1 MEPLEFALLVFLT
14 LLLDLV
20 AVVILRAV
28 RARRQTPPPL
38 ASPAVGQAPAP
49 GQDVA
54 DSPAPGGH
62 PSGGE
67 RRTRLALFASGL
79 LVSLLGCGL
88 LWSTNSPTINL
99 TLVITGL
106 ALLLVGLEPG
116 LAAARRELPKRWA
129 GGLARR
135 LGVRPAQI
143 LMLGLGLLLTLGS
156 RSAGGD
162 LPWATYPWY
171 WLLWIAGIALT
182 VAGCWSGPIRTRL
195 ALHPL
200 DLLAVTA
207 LAGIALAVRL
217 PDVEHV
223 PHILRGDEGAV
234 GRSGIEFL
242 QGWWD
247 NVLITGW
254 YSFASLYFWI
264 VSVSQRV
271 LRNTATAI
279 RVVSALAGSGAVIAT
294 YAWTRSMFGRQ
305 TAFLAA
311 ATLAWLDLHVLFS
324 RIGIHNVVDTF
335 TLTVSMAALW
345 AAWKT
350 GDRRVFILLGL
361 AVGFSPFFYASGRLV
376 PVLVFL
382 TLLYLRS
389 RPPHRPGTAE
399 IAIVALVALSV
410 CLPLVLFWLRYPD
423 TWSAPLVR
431 VALNFEGPV
440 TPALIA
446 QQAGRTAFGIISMP
460 MIGFYDSGAPML
472 LPGQAVLFLGG
483 LVLCGARW
491 RDPRSVTLLL
501 GLAGTIA
508 SGALSRD
515 APTSQRLLFAT
526 PYCAILCAMP
536 LGELGA
542 LIRRRSPAFSWHASA
557 AITVLT
563 LVLAAL
569 SVNRLLFWAL
579 PRHAY
584 WDAPAE
590 IGTLAGR
597 HLAGLPHPLRGYFLV
612 DEWIGYGTLEQLR
625 YLAGDVEWVDV
636 EHPIRRLEDI
646 PALTPPAFVMALP
659 SRYAELEFVRQATSG
674 SQIVDGIGD
683 NGTAVYRLLEVLP

>member
-1 MEPLEFALLVFLT
+1 MAPFEFALLVSVT

-20 AVVILRAV
+20 AVVILRAL
-28 RARRQTPPPL
+28 RARRLPPPPRAAL
-38 ASPAVGQAPAP
+38 AVSQAPAP
-49 GQDVA
+49 DRTSAG
-54 DSPAPGGH
+54 SPAPGGH
-62 PSGGE
+62 PSRAH
-67 RRTRLALFASGL
+67 RRMRLALFASGL
-79 LVSLLGCGL
+79 LASLLGCGL
-88 LWSTNSPTINL
+88 LWSTDSPTINL
-99 TLVITGL
+99 SLVICGL
-106 ALLLVGLEPG
+106 ALLLIGLEPG
-116 LAAARRELPKRWA
+116 LAGAYMGLTGRWA
-129 GGLARR
+129 GSLARW

-182 VAGCWSGPIRTRL
+182 IAGCWSGPIRARL
-195 ALHPL
+195 SIHPL

-234 GRSGIEFL
+234 GRSGLEFL
-242 QGWWD
+242 QGLWD
-247 NVLITGW
+247 NVLVTGW

-264 VSVSQRV
+264 ISVSQS
-271 LRNTATAI
+271 LLGNTAIAI
-279 RVVSALAGSGAVIAT
+279 RVVSVLAGSGAVIAT

-311 ATLAWLDLHVLFS
+311 ALLALLDLHVLFS
-324 RIGIHNVVDTF
+324 RIGLNNIIDTF

-350 GDRRVFILLGL
+350 GDRRAFILLGL

-382 TLLYLRS
+382 TLLLLRL
-389 RPPHRPGTAE
+389 RPPHRPSTAE
-399 IAIVALVALSV
+399 LATVALVAMSV
-410 CLPLVLFWLRYPD
+410 CLPLVLFYLRYPE

-431 VALNFEGPV
+431 VSLSFQGTV
-440 TPALIA
+440 TPALVA
-446 QQAGRTAFGIISMP
+446 QQAARTALGIVVMP
-460 MIGFYDSGAPML
+460 MIGFYDPGAPML
-472 LPGQAVLFLGG
+472 MPAQALLFLAG
-483 LVLCGARW
+483 LVLCAIRW
-491 RDPRSVTLLL
+491 RDPHSVTLLL

-515 APTSQRLLFAT
+515 APTSQRLLFAA
-526 PYCAILCAMP
+526 PYCAILCALP

-542 LIRRRSPAFSWHASA
+542 LLRRRFPAFAWHASA
-557 AITVLT
+557 AIIVLT
-563 LVLAAL
+563 LVLASL
-569 SVNRLLFWAL
+569 SVSRLLYWAL

-597 HLAGLPHPLRGYFLV
+597 HLAGLPHPLHGYFLV
-612 DEWIGYGTLEQLR
+612 DEWIDHGTLGQLR
-625 YLAGDVEWVDV
+625 YLAGDVVWVDV
-636 EHPIRRLEDI
+636 QDPIRRLEDV
-646 PALTPPAFVMALP
+646 PSLTPPAFVMALP
-659 SRYAELEFVRQATSG
+659 SRYAELEFIRQATPG

>member
-1 MEPLEFALLVFLT
+1 MGTLEFALLVSVT

-28 RARRQTPPPL
+28 RARRLPPP
-38 ASPAVGQAPAP
+38 SRPVPAKGRAPAP
-49 GQDVA
+49 DQDSA
-54 DSPAPGGH
+54 GIPGPGGH
-62 PSGGE
+62 PSQAE
-67 RRTRLALFASGL
+67 RRTRWALFASGL
-79 LVSLLGCGL
+79 LASLLGCGL

-99 TLVITGL
+99 TLVICGL
-106 ALLLVGLEPG
+106 AMLLVGLEPG
-116 LAAARRELPKRWA
+116 LAAAPRALLGRWA
-129 GGLARR
+129 GALARW
-135 LGVRPAQI
+135 LGVRPAQT
-143 LMLGLGLLLTLGS
+143 LMLGLGLLLTLGA

-182 VAGCWSGPIRTRL
+182 ITGCWSGPIRARL
-195 ALHPL
+195 AIHPL
-200 DLLAVTA
+200 DLLALTA

-234 GRSGIEFL
+234 GRSGLEFL
-242 QGWWD
+242 QGLWD
-247 NVLITGW
+247 NVLVTGW

-264 VSVSQRV
+264 ISVSQS
-271 LRNTATAI
+271 LLGNTAAAI
-279 RVVSALAGSGAVIAT
+279 RVVSVLAGSGAVIAT

-305 TAFLAA
+305 TAFLAGA
-311 ATLAWLDLHVLFS
+311 LLAMLDLHVLFS
-324 RIGIHNVVDTF
+324 RIGLNNVVDTL

-345 AAWKT
+345 AAWKS
-350 GDRRVFILLGL
+350 GDRRAFILLGL

-382 TLLYLRS
+382 TLLLLRL
-389 RPPHRPGTAE
+389 RPPHRPTTAE
-399 IAIVALVALSV
+399 LAIVALVALSV
-410 CLPLVLFWLRYPD
+410 CLPLLLFWLRYPE

-431 VALNFEGPV
+431 VALNFQGPV
-440 TPALIA
+440 TPALVA
-446 QQAGRTAFGIISMP
+446 QQAGRTALGMVVMP
-460 MIGFYDSGAPML
+460 MIGFYDPGAPML
-472 LPGQAVLFLGG
+472 MPAQALLFLGG
-483 LVLCGARW
+483 LVLCAVRW
-491 RDPRSVTLLL
+491 RDPRSATLLL

-526 PYCAILCAMP
+526 PYCAILCALP
-536 LGELGA
+536 LGEVGA
-542 LIRRRSPAFSWHASA
+542 RVRKRVPAFAWQASV
-557 AITVLT
+557 AIIVLT
-563 LVLAAL
+563 FVLGAL

-597 HLAGLPHPLRGYFLV
+597 HLAGLPHPLHGYFLV
-612 DEWIGYGTLEQLR
+612 DEWIDHSTLGQLR
-625 YLAGDVEWVDV
+625 YLAGDVVWVDV
-636 EHPIRRLEDI
+636 QDPIRRPEDI

-659 SRYAELEFVRQATSG
+659 SRYAELEFIRQATPG